1 MSNTVTGLHSNSEY
15 YVDAYGETSSDY
27 DDWENVTAGSDAPS
41 EQDQYLPNPHASTQ
55 GPQTA
60 SMENYGDWENA
71 GEAPPSEGEEFQQQC
86 EALRGF
92 INDDPELSPE
102 QKKDYSQK
110 LEKLKSGADLHP
122 DSIDLYQNQL
132 DALRE
137 NYELAAQYSPLANEL
152 AQSYGQDPGTVEEMA
167 KKYGLDLHHLPNPAN
182 ESVLKFLGE
191 LDPSLGESLKTA
203 KTSVDDKTKKDAEM
217 VQQAKDRNAMAVMS
231 TGDMDSTDL
240 SSYEYLLQAQTGS
253 DPASLAMQDQ
263 LQKFQ
268 GDLQSALGALYGQA
282 SLSVDSELVKSA
294 FDLKVPNLPDEVPEL
309 VPMAW
314 DGRGTKGGGNFDRMT
329 WPDWVSGYPK
339 LEYTGKAKN

>member
-15 YVDAYGETSSDY
+15 YVDAYGDASSDY
-27 DDWENVTAGSDAPS
+27 ADWESGDLAPS
-41 EQDQYLPNPHASTQ
+41 GQDQYLPGPYGSAQ

-60 SMENYGDWENA
+60 SMESYGDWENA
-71 GEAPPSEGEEFQQQC
+71 GEAPPSEGEEFQRQC
-86 EALRGF
+86 EALQGF
-92 INDDPELSPE
+92 FNDSPELSPE
-102 QKKDYSQK
+102 QKMDYSQK
-110 LEKLKSGADLHP
+110 LEKLKGGADLHP
-122 DSIDLYQNQL
+122 DAIDLYQNQL

-152 AQSYGQDPGTVEEMA
+152 AQSYGQDPGTVEGMA

-191 LDPSLGESLKTA
+191 LDPSLGESLKTG
-203 KTSVDDKTKKDAEM
+203 KTNGDEKAKKDGEM
-217 VQQAKDRNAMAVMS
+217 VQRAKDRNAMAVMS
-231 TGDMDSTDL
+231 SGDMDNTDL

-253 DPASLAMQDQ
+253 DPASLAMQNQ
-263 LQKFQ
+263 LQQFQ
-268 GDLQSALGALYGQA
+268 GDLQAALGTLYGQE
-282 SLSVDSELVKSA
+282 SLPVDSEMMKGA
-294 FDLKVPNLPDEVPEL
+294 FDLRVPNLPDEVPEL